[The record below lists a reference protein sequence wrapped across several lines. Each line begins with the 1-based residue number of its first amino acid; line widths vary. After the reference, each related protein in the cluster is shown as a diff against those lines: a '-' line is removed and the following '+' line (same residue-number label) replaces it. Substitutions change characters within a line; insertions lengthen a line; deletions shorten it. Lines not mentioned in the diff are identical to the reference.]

1 MKNGKS
7 ENLNRLAQETA
18 DVEAAARRAA
28 RKALQDHKRTGDPI
42 VVFKDGEVR
51 WIPADEIRVPPVA
64 VR

>member
-1 MKNGKS
+1 MKNGES
-7 ENLNRLAQETA
+7 EKFNRLAQETA
-18 DVEAAARRAA
+18 AVEAAARRAV

-42 VVFKDGEVR
+42 VVFKDDEVR